1 VPVTGGG
8 ADQPRTALWARGST
22 ARWARGS
29 MVVRL
34 WGGLALFALLLL
46 AAAAFIHNGVS
57 HQDQSVD
64 GLVERLHPLQIANLE
79 VRSEFA
85 QSQSVLRA
93 YLLTG
98 EARFLN
104 LYRQD
109 RSALIR
115 ALGQARPFAADGE
128 ATAIAAENRSALTWL
143 GYAAQMQS
151 LHPESPALIRLT
163 DQSSDSGQNFYQ
175 ASGQLQ
181 ARLQAMSR
189 AAVLSGTRSA
199 DHAVTVASVFA
210 AVAALLGL
218 AAALAIIHGITG
230 PLRGLVAILRRLTAG
245 DHAAR
250 APVTGPAEMREVA
263 RSLNALAE
271 ESDRLRTQEAE
282 TTRLRAIARDT
293 GLRVREHLRVE
304 DLLREAKDAIEC
316 SFGADA
322 AYLHVKRDGALSLPV
337 GHEDDWLFPDS
348 FLAVLR
354 DEGDALF
361 QDLFRRNAS
370 LVYQDIPGPDGE
382 GLPPPVRDP
391 LRAAGVVAELIVP
404 FGAGSEMLGIIM
416 AARMHR
422 GRPWTEAEVGAVELV
437 AADVGRG
444 LHHARLYEAENRLV
458 DELRAV
464 DEVKSAF
471 LATVS
476 HELRTPLTSIAGY
489 VEILRD
495 RAAGPLTPAQDRMLD
510 SVDRNTA
517 RLRHLIED
525 VLTLSKIESG
535 AFTSMM
541 RPVSLA
547 EIVAA
552 DVGALRP
559 AAAAKGL
566 TLDWQD
572 SDRGLVISGDP
583 GQLDRLVMNLLSN
596 AVKFTPGGG
605 TVSVGTGC
613 DGDLA
618 VLRVSDTGIGIPETE
633 RKELFT
639 RFFRA
644 SNAVEESIPG
654 TGLGLAI
661 VRSIVANHHGDLDLV
676 SAEGKGTKVTV
687 RIPLLP
693 DQGACQ
699 PLPDVPVHGEGRP
712 A

>member
-1 VPVTGGG
+1 VPVTGG
-8 ADQPRTALWARGST
+8 APDQPWM

-34 WGGLALFALLLL
+34 WGGLVLFALLLL
-46 AAAAFIHNGVS
+46 AAAGLIHNGVS
-57 HQDQSVD
+57 HQDKSVD
-64 GLVERLHPLQIANLE
+64 GLIEHLHPLQIANLE
-79 VRSEFA
+79 VRSGFA
-85 QSQSVLRA
+85 QSQSALHA

-98 EARFLN
+98 EARYLD

-115 ALGQARPFAADGE
+115 DLRQTRPSAADGE
-128 ATAIAAENRSALTWL
+128 AAAIAAQSRAALTWL
-143 GYAAQMQS
+143 GYAAQMES
-151 LHPESPALIRLT
+151 LHPGSPALIRLT
-163 DQSSDSGQNFYQ
+163 GQSSASAQNFYQ
-175 ASGQLQ
+175 ASDRLQ
-181 ARLQAMSR
+181 ARLQAASR
-189 AAVLSGTRSA
+189 AAVLSGGQSV

-210 AVAALLGL
+210 TVAAMLGL
-218 AAALAIIHGITG
+218 VAALAIIHGITG

-245 DHAAR
+245 DHTAR
-250 APVTGPAEMREVA
+250 AAVTGPAEMREVA
-263 RSLNALAE
+263 RSLNALAD

-282 TTRLRAIARDT
+282 TARLRAIARDT

-304 DLLREAKDAIEC
+304 DLLGEAKDAIER
-316 SFGADA
+316 SFGADV
-322 AYLHVKRDGALSLPV
+322 AYLHIKRDGGLSLPV
-337 GHEDDWLFPDS
+337 GHEHDWLFPDS

-354 DEGDALF
+354 TEGDELF

-370 LVYQDIPGPDGE
+370 LVYQDIPGTDGDRMA
-382 GLPPPVRDP
+382 PNVRDP
-391 LRAAGVVAELIVP
+391 LRAAGVVAEVIVP
-404 FGAGSEMLGIIM
+404 FGSGSEMLGIIV
-416 AARMHR
+416 AARMHH
-422 GRPWTEAEVGAVELV
+422 GRPWTGAEVSAVELV

-464 DEVKSAF
+464 DQVKSDF

-476 HELRTPLTSIAGY
+476 HELRTPLTSISGY

-510 SVDRNTA
+510 SVDRNAA

-541 RPVSLA
+541 RPVSLT

-552 DVGALRP
+552 DVGALQP

-572 SDRGLVISGDP
+572 SDHGLMISGDP

-605 TVSVGTGC
+605 TVSVDTGC

-661 VRSIVANHHGDLDLV
+661 AHTIVANHHGDLDLV
-676 SAEGKGTKVTV
+676 SAAGQGTTVTV
-687 RIPLLP
+687 RIPLLT
-693 DQGACQ
+693 DQGAWQ

>member
-1 VPVTGGG
+1 
-8 ADQPRTALWARGST
+8 
-22 ARWARGS
+22 
-29 MVVRL
+29 
-34 WGGLALFALLLL
+34 
-46 AAAAFIHNGVS
+46 
-57 HQDQSVD
+57 
-64 GLVERLHPLQIANLE
+64 
-79 VRSEFA
+79 
-85 QSQSVLRA
+85 
-93 YLLTG
+93 
-98 EARFLN
+98 
-104 LYRQD
+104 
-109 RSALIR
+109 
-115 ALGQARPFAADGE
+115 
-128 ATAIAAENRSALTWL
+128 
-143 GYAAQMQS
+143 MQS
-151 LHPESPALIRLT
+151 LHPGSPALTRLT
-163 DQSSDSGQNFYQ
+163 DRSSDSGQNFYR
-175 ASGQLQ
+175 ASDRLQ

-189 AAVLSGTRSA
+189 AAVLSGAQSV
-199 DHAVTVASVFA
+199 DHAVNVASVFA
-210 AVAALLGL
+210 AVAALFGL

-282 TTRLRAIARDT
+282 TARLRKIARDT

-304 DLLREAKDAIEC
+304 DLLREAKDAIEGR
-316 SFGADA
+316 FGADV
-322 AYLHVKRDGALSLPV
+322 AYLHIKRDGVLGLPV

-354 DEGDALF
+354 GEGDALF

-370 LVYQDIPGPDGE
+370 LVYQDIPGHDGE
-382 GLPPPVRDP
+382 RLPPHFRDP

-404 FGAGSEMLGIIM
+404 FGAGSEMLGIIV
-416 AARMHR
+416 AARMHP
-422 GRPWTEAEVGAVELV
+422 GRPWAAAEVGAVELV

-464 DEVKSAF
+464 DQVKSDF

-476 HELRTPLTSIAGY
+476 HELRTPLTSIAGC

-510 SVDRNTA
+510 SVDRNTV
-517 RLRHLIED
+517 RLRQLIED

-552 DVGALRP
+552 DVGALQP

-572 SDRGLVISGDP
+572 SDHGLMISGDP

-661 VRSIVANHHGDLDLV
+661 VRTIVANHHGDLDLV
-676 SAEGKGTKVTV
+676 SAEGEGTTVTV
-687 RIPLLP
+687 RIPLLT
-693 DQGACQ
+693 DQGAG
-699 PLPDVPVHGEGRP
+699 PRPDVPVDGEGRP